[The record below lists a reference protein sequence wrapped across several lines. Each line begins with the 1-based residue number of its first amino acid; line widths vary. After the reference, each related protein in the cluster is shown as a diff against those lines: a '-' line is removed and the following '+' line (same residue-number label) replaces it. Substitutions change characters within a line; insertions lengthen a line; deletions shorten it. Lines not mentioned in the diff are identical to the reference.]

1 MHSRRAKGMRWR
13 RSYFTVSIW
22 VYGGIFAETE
32 AENLL
37 ILLAGRGL
45 AYRRRDD
52 VVVLVWGQ
60 YLKETQKNRT
70 QKLPRL
76 PSGVSYLL
84 FLPVSAQT
92 RRCRS

>member
-1 MHSRRAKGMRWR
+1 M
-13 RSYFTVSIW
+13 SIW

-52 VVVLVWGQ
+52 VVVLVWEQ

-70 QKLPRL
+70 QKIPRL
-76 PSGVSYLL
+76 SSGFLYVSFV
-84 FLPVSAQT
+84 FLSAQT

>member
-52 VVVLVWGQ
+52 VVVLVWEQ

-76 PSGVSYLL
+76 SSGVLYVSFV
-84 FLPVSAQT
+84 FLSAQT
-92 RRCRS
+92 RRCGS